1 MDREARRMSALV
13 LRNARLI
20 DGAGNDPVGADVVID
35 EGLISDSPHAGAS
48 PVVEIDVGGRT
59 VMPGL
64 IDAHVHLCSAI
75 APGLRPYALA
85 RAASSMLAGGITTVR
100 DLGSYGREVFDL
112 RDAIAAGHCSGPRI
126 VLCGQIVA
134 ATSPGAA
141 DFAGMYREA
150 DGPMDVRKAVREQIR
165 QGADLIKVMTT
176 GALTVPGEDVGPA
189 QLGDD
194 ELAALVDEAHRMGYR
209 VASHAEGAD
218 GIRQSIAFGV
228 DTLEHGDRGYLV
240 PDALAA
246 MAEHGIVLVPT
257 LGVFDAVS
265 DPESGFAPW
274 VRERAHRLGEEAR
287 RTVAVARSAGVPMAM
302 GADCGPH
309 GDNARELIRLVDAG
323 LPNAEAI
330 EAATRIAAEACGI
343 GGTVGTVA
351 AGKVADLLIVDGDPL
366 EDVAVLCDPARRWL
380 VLQQGRPV
388 AGTAAER
395 VRTSLDGDSHGL
407 GARL

>member
-1 MDREARRMSALV
+1 MSAVV

-20 DGAGNDPVGADVVID
+20 DGAGNDPVRADVVID
-35 EGLISDSPHAGAS
+35 DGLICDSRHAGCFT
-48 PVVEIDVGGRT
+48 GGRDRSGRLDRHAW
-59 VMPGL
+59 P
-64 IDAHVHLCSAI
+64 DRCA
-75 APGLRPYALA
+75 RPPVLA
-85 RAASSMLAGGITTVR
+85 DCARVATVR
-100 DLGSYGREVFDL
+100 SGPCREQHAGRGDHDCPRPGSYGREVFDL
-112 RDAIAAGHCSGPRI
+112 RDALQPATARAPRI

-150 DGPMDVRKAVREQIR
+150 DGPMEVRKAVREQIR

-218 GIRQSIAFGV
+218 GIRQSVAFGV
-228 DTLEHGDRGYLV
+228 DTVEHGDMGYMV
-240 PDALAA
+240 PDALAD
-246 MAEHGIVLVPT
+246 MAERGIVLVPT

-265 DPESGFAPW
+265 DPESRFAPW
-274 VRERAHRLGEEAR
+274 VRERAHRLGEGAR
-287 RTVAVARSAGVPMAM
+287 RTVAAARTAGVPIAM

-323 LPNAEAI
+323 LPNADAI

-343 GGTVGTVA
+343 GETVGTVA
-351 AGKVADLLIVDGDPL
+351 VGKVADLLIVDGDPL
-366 EDVAVLCDPARRWL
+366 EDIAVLCDPARRWL

-388 AGTAAER
+388 AGTAAGR
-395 VRTSLDGDSHGL
+395 VQALLDLGSH
-407 GARL
+407 APEAEQ

>member
-1 MDREARRMSALV
+1 MSALM

-20 DGAGNDPVGADVVID
+20 DGAGNDPKSGADVVID
-35 EGLISDSPHAGAS
+35 DGLISGPPHSG
-48 PVVEIDVGGRT
+48 PPPIEVDVGGRT

-64 IDAHVHLCSAI
+64 IDAHVHLCSSI

-85 RAASSMLAGGITTVR
+85 HAASSMLEGGITTVR

-150 DGPMDVRKAVREQIR
+150 DGPMEVRKAVREQIR

-189 QLGDD
+189 QFGDD

-218 GIRQSIAFGV
+218 GIRQSVAFGV
-228 DTLEHGDRGYLV
+228 DTLEHGDMGYSV

-246 MAEHGIVLVPT
+246 MAEQGIVLVPT

-265 DPESGFAPW
+265 DPESRFAPW
-274 VRERAHRLGEEAR
+274 VRERARRLGEGAR
-287 RTVAVARSAGVPMAM
+287 KTVAAARSAGVPIGM

-309 GDNARELIRLVDAG
+309 GDNARELVRLVDAG
-323 LPNAEAI
+323 LTNAEAI
-330 EAATRIAAEACGI
+330 ASATRIAAVACGI
-343 GGTVGTVA
+343 GETVGTVGV
-351 AGKVADLLIVDGDPL
+351 GKVADLLVVDGDPL
-366 EDVAVLCDPARRWL
+366 QDIALLCDPARRWL
-380 VLQQGRPV
+380 VLQHGRPV
-388 AGTAAER
+388 AGAAAER
-395 VRTSLDGDSHGL
+395 VRACLDVDAHRPR
-407 GARL
+407 AEH